1 RPMLLFALI
10 VAALLAA
17 GTCLATFF
25 WRDDDVTTLERVT
38 AGAVLGAAIWIGA
51 SWIFALTHTLTRTS
65 LWVLAGIVLAAGVA
79 CVTRLPRIR
88 VTARALIL
96 LLPVVLWSLFA
107 LWRGAVL
114 PPASH
119 DALAYHLPRA
129 VFIARAGGFEHFPA
143 ADTRL
148 NAYPANYELLLA
160 DVILMSGTDDLTEWL
175 STAMFALFLLGSAA
189 LARRWWRGTSAIPEV
204 VIATATTPI
213 LLLHSSAHK
222 NDVMAAAFAVT
233 ALLWGAR
240 WCARGGRMPMLL
252 LVVSLVLGGGTKPQ
266 VAGVMLGLAPF
277 LLARVI
283 RERIGIRPILV
294 TGVLALAFFAIGGA
308 APYAMLLMQN
318 GGGGASSQSP
328 FAWGDLEN
336 LWQVPILLWLAPFSP
351 NPLGVW
357 VPWRGEYWFWPRYEV
372 FFSHWGVLFSVLVLL
387 IPFGIYAARRD
398 PNRERFTGTMAALVA
413 MAVLLPAEIRP
424 VGFFAA
430 LARYLLFIVPVVL
443 VHVVPPLVDALRR
456 STRFRAL
463 PHFFAALL
471 VAVFAHQAIDYA
483 ISDAFTPVAY
493 MRLARAYPGTRQIW
507 FAQTRAGSVVDR
519 LAGPDD
525 VVAVGGSFDTWI
537 HPAFGA
543 KLTREVILLPSNATA
558 ADVPARAQWV
568 IVDRSWNALWGNPNL
583 TDMGKF
589 WQYAG
594 HGRATD
600 EDLQLYRQLAADP
613 RFRLVWRDAR
623 VNQAVFW
630 RLGSTRGREPEEW
643 RGER

>member
-1 RPMLLFALI
+1 MIVFLLVA
-10 VAALLAA
+10 AALLAI
-17 GTCLATFF
+17 GTVVATTL
-25 WRDDDVTTLERVT
+25 WRDEDDVTSLELVT
-38 AGAVLGAAIWIGA
+38 SGAVLGFAIWIGA
-51 SWIFALTHTLTRTS
+51 SWILALTHTLTRTT
-65 LWVLAGIVLAAGVA
+65 LWVLAGSVILAGIA
-79 CVTRLPRIR
+79 CLPRLPAIRIG
-88 VTARALIL
+88 ARGAIL

-129 VFIARAGGFEHFPA
+129 VFIARAGGFEHFPSPDA
-143 ADTRL
+143 RL
-148 NAYPANYELLLA
+148 NSYPANYELLLA
-160 DVILMSGTDDLTEWL
+160 DVIVMSGTDDLTEWP
-175 STAMFALFLLGSAA
+175 STIAFALFLLGSAA
-189 LARRWWRGTSAIPEV
+189 LARRWWRTTSAIPEV
-204 VIATATTPI
+204 VIAIATTPI

-240 WCARGGRMPMLL
+240 WCAKGGRTAMLL

-266 VAGVMLGLAPF
+266 VAGVLLGLAPF
-277 LLARVI
+277 LIARAI
-283 RERIGIRPILV
+283 RERIAIRAILV
-294 TGVLALAFFAIGGA
+294 TGIFALAFFAIGGA
-308 APYAMLLMQN
+308 APYAMLFLQDGGN
-318 GGGGASSQSP
+318 GAPSQSP
-328 FAWGDLEN
+328 FAWGDLAN

-357 VPWRGEYWFWPRYEV
+357 VPWRGEYWFWPKYEV
-372 FFSHWGVLFSVLVLL
+372 FFSNWGVLFSVLVLL
-387 IPFGIYAARRD
+387 IPFGIAASRRD
-398 PNRERFTGTMAALVA
+398 PNRERTTGTMAALLA

-430 LARYLLFIVPVVL
+430 LARYLLFIVPVLL
-443 VHVVPPLVDALRR
+443 VRVVPPLFDALRR
-456 STRFRAL
+456 STRFRVL

-471 VAVFAHQAIDYA
+471 VAVFAHQAVDYA

-519 LAGPDD
+519 LAGPRD
-525 VVAVGGSFDTWI
+525 VVAIAGAFDTWI

-543 KLTREVILLPSNATA
+543 KLTRDVILLPSAATS
-558 ADVPARAQWV
+558 ADVPPRAQWV
-568 IVDRSWNALWGNPNL
+568 IVDRSWNALWGNPNF

-600 EDLQLYRQLAADP
+600 EDLQLYRQLVADP

-630 RLGSTRGREPEEW
+630 RIGSTQGRAPEEW
-643 RGER
+643 RRER